1 MSCAI
6 VLFPDPQQSIYSV
19 VLVAGQH
26 RSLPVSRTG
35 KEGLLACDTG
45 VILEAIRAGVGL
57 GLGPRLY
64 ILRGSG
70 QVHETSPVQRRV
82 GLEPWL
88 RKQSAMTTIMLSG
101 AIQGGVAAHHQ
112 VQSSGRY

>member
-6 VLFPDPQQSIYSV
+6 VNTFC
-19 VLVAGQH
+19 
-26 RSLPVSRTG
+26 SLGSGTDRFQYHARGRRVSS
-35 KEGLLACDTG
+35 C

-70 QVHETSPVQRRV
+70 HETSPVQRRV
-82 GLEPWL
+82 GLECYDHNHVI
-88 RKQSAMTTIMLSG
+88 RGHTR
-101 AIQGGVAAHHQ
+101 GVAAHHQ